1 MNLEEIAP
9 FLAGGG
15 FLITLDKS
23 YHIIYNHNMVC
34 PKCGSKA
41 VNDATAAITTP
52 TYDSS
57 VASLSDLLPLL
68 MIVVIILAVFKGF
81 GEI

>member
-1 MNLEEIAP
+1 MIAM
-9 FLAGGG
+9 LVMVVGAY
-15 FLITLDKS
+15 LIS
-23 YHIIYNHNMVC
+23 
-34 PKCGSKA
+34 P
-41 VNDATAAITTP
+41 VNDATIAITTP

-68 MIVVIILAVFKGF
+68 MIVIIILAVFKGF

>member
-1 MNLEEIAP
+1 MLVMVVGAY
-9 FLAGGG
+9 
-15 FLITLDKS
+15 LIS
-23 YHIIYNHNMVC
+23 
-34 PKCGSKA
+34 P
-41 VNDATAAITTP
+41 VNDATIAITTP

-68 MIVVIILAVFKGF
+68 LIVVIILAVFKGF